1 MANAGGKGGQGGSAL
16 SEAEV
21 KYLSDRV
28 AFVEKSSQRNRK
40 ATDAFDSQTTAQ
52 TTAAS
57 FGQTAKKFEASVR
70 NAAKKMSD
78 SASRMYEGIIVLLL
92 LFILHQ
98 VI

>member
-1 MANAGGKGGQGGSAL
+1 MKKTGGKSGQGGSAL

-28 AFVEKSSQRNRK
+28 AFIDKSSRLNRK

-52 TTAAS
+52 TTATS
-57 FGQTAKKFEASVR
+57 FGQTARKFEASVR
-70 NAAKKMSD
+70 NATKKMSD

-98 VI
+98 AI